1 MFILTEMW
9 FGVNVIQKN
18 VKLFFMYQD
27 ILPFMYAIKLFWSG
41 CHAQFGNYGRQDGDG
56 IPGISGERQRE
67 ITVRCI
73 LEWMNEGDIGF
84 AVKMNKNLMMVHNIG
99 ILLSLCQG

>member
-1 MFILTEMW
+1 MSRGL
-9 FGVNVIQKN
+9 GDVYKRQG
-18 VKLFFMYQD
+18 
-27 ILPFMYAIKLFWSG
+27 G
-41 CHAQFGNYGRQDGDG
+41 CHAQFGSYGRQDGDG